1 MTYNA
6 HTHML
11 TIMYV
16 ATAFPLCTISIPFQA
31 TAVTSLVISHNQL
44 TTLPLDFGT
53 WVGLRELDLGSNQLQ
68 VLPGNIV
75 WQSWL
80 LTSHDLIVEDIMK
93 LVKLERLV
101 LSNNLLRHLPKGI
114 CALRELQV
122 LELDGNRLESLV
134 SEISYL
140 RSLKRLNVQS
150 NRITYLPR
158 GLG

>member
-1 MTYNA
+1 MDWTSRIGSQFKP
-6 HTHML
+6 TSSTTRLVSVTM
-11 TIMYV
+11 V
-16 ATAFPLCTISIPFQA
+16 
-31 TAVTSLVISHNQL
+31 TAVICILYA
-44 TTLPLDFGT
+44 
-53 WVGLRELDLGSNQLQ
+53 
-68 VLPGNIV
+68 
-75 WQSWL
+75 
-80 LTSHDLIVEDIMK
+80 EDIQK
-93 LVKLERLV
+93 LTKLERLI

-122 LELDGNRLESLV
+122 LDLDGNRLESLV